1 MEAIAR
7 ACRANHVRNLD
18 LFGSA
23 STGDFHSE
31 TSDIDLLVEFEVPGE
46 NSVLDAY
53 VKLQAAL
60 EAIFQR
66 KVDLIFDGE
75 FKNPYFRAAVARQ
88 RRHLYP

>member
-7 ACRANHVRNLD
+7 ACRANHVRKLD

-23 STGDFHSE
+23 ATGDFQPD
-31 TSDIDLLVEFEVPGE
+31 TSDIDLLVEFEVPSE
-46 NSVLDAY
+46 DSVLEAY
-53 VKLQAAL
+53 VKLQTAL
-60 EAIFQR
+60 EGMFRR

>member
-7 ACRANHVRNLD
+7 VCRANHVRNLD

-23 STGDFHSE
+23 ATGDFQPD
-31 TSDIDLLVEFEVPGE
+31 TSDVDLLVQFEVPNE
-46 NSVLDAY
+46 ESVLDAY
-53 VKLQAAL
+53 VKLQTAL